1 MLPAGRLWLRRV
13 MSGVAAAAELPP
25 PARRWLVA
33 GLGNY
38 GMQGTR
44 HNVGMAVLNQ
54 LARRLDVA
62 DQWKK
67 ERRCCA
73 DLAVA
78 RVGETELLLL
88 NPRRLMNV
96 NGHSVAQAAKM
107 YTLQAEDVYLV
118 HDELDKPLGKLAMKL
133 GGSARGHNG
142 VRSCINCFSSDA
154 MPRLR
159 VGIGRPTHPEAVE
172 RYVLGRFTEAE
183 RERLPRLLD
192 EAAELL
198 LSHILQRS
206 PERTDGTKGPRPS
219 APRAPSTC

>member
-142 VRSCINCFSSDA
+142 VRSCINCFSSD
-154 MPRLR
+154 
-159 VGIGRPTHPEAVE
+159 VHGG
-172 RYVLGRFTEAE
+172 
-183 RERLPRLLD
+183 
-192 EAAELL
+192 
-198 LSHILQRS
+198 
-206 PERTDGTKGPRPS
+206 
-219 APRAPSTC
+219 